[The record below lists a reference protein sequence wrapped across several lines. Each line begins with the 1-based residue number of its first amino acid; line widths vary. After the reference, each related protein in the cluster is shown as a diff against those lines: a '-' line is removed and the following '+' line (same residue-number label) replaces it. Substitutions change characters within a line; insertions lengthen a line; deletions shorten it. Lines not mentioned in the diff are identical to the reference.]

1 MKNNQKVK
9 EKVTELSQVMESTVE
24 YTYDD
29 YYDWLFPERVE
40 LIFGKVLP
48 MTAPNRLHQTM
59 ARNLIGIFHLFF
71 KGKPCEFY
79 PAPFDVRLPVGLRK
93 GKYTTVV
100 QPDLSVFC
108 DPEKLDQRGAQGAP
122 DLVVEILSPGNSHRD
137 MKDKYEVYEMAG
149 VREYWI
155 FHPLDSFVLPYSLNE
170 EGKFVGLPAVHSPDL
185 LRSQIFPELSFSL
198 GEVFPIVEDKE

>member
-1 MKNNQKVK
+1 MYK
-9 EKVTELSQVMESTVE
+9 EKITELSQVCDSTVE

-29 YYDWLFPERVE
+29 YYDWLFTERVE

-48 MTAPNRLHQTM
+48 MAAPNRLHQTVI
-59 ARNLIGIFHLFF
+59 RSLNTIFGIFFQS
-71 KGKPCEFY
+71 KSCEYY
-79 PAPFDVRLPVGLRK
+79 PAPFDVRLPVGIKK

-122 DLVVEILSPGNSHRD
+122 DLVVEILSPGNSRRD
-137 MKDKYEVYEMAG
+137 MKDKFEVYELAG

-155 FHPLDSFVLPYSLNE
+155 FHPIDSFVLPYLLNE
-170 EGKFVGLPAVHSPDL
+170 EGKFVGLPAVHSPDTL
-185 LRSQIFPELSFSL
+185 NSRIFPELSFSL
-198 GEVFPIVEDKE
+198 AGIFPEQEKE

>member
-1 MKNNQKVK
+1 MKNVQEVKVK
-9 EKVTELSQVMESTVE
+9 VTKLSQVCDSTVE

-48 MTAPNRLHQTM
+48 MAAPNRLHQTVI
-59 ARNLIGIFHLFF
+59 RNLTAVFHPYF

-79 PAPFDVRLPVGLRK
+79 PAPFDVRLPVGIKK

-122 DLVVEILSPGNSHRD
+122 DLVVEILSPGNSRRD
-137 MKDKYEVYEMAG
+137 MKDKFEVYEMAG

-155 FHPLDSFVLPYSLNE
+155 FHPIDSFVLTYLLNE
-170 EGKFVGLPAVHSPDL
+170 EGKFVGLPAVHSPDTL
-185 LRSQIFPELSFSL
+185 ISHIFPELSFSL
-198 GEVFPIVEDKE
+198 GDIFESHK

>member
-1 MKNNQKVK
+1 MIKKTDRQ
-9 EKVTELSQVMESTVE
+9 KVTELSQVMESTVE

-48 MTAPNRLHQTM
+48 MAAPNRLHQTVI
-59 ARNLIGIFHLFF
+59 RNLNTIFGNFF
-71 KGKPCEFY
+71 QLKSCEFY

-122 DLVVEILSPGNSHRD
+122 DLVVEILSPGNSRRD

-155 FHPLDSFVLPYSLNE
+155 FHPLDSFVLPYLLNE

>member
-1 MKNNQKVK
+1 MKNVKEVK
-9 EKVTELSQVMESTVE
+9 EKVTELSQVCESTVE

-29 YYDWLFPERVE
+29 YYDWLFTERVE

-48 MTAPNRLHQTM
+48 MAAPNRIHQTI
-59 ARNLIGIFHLFF
+59 ARNLTGIFLLFF

-79 PAPFDVRLPVGLRK
+79 PAPFDVRLPVGIKK

-108 DPEKLDQRGAQGAP
+108 DQEKLDQKGAKGAP
-122 DLVVEILSPGNSHRD
+122 DLVVEILSPGNSRRD
-137 MKDKYEVYEMAG
+137 MKDKFEVYEMAG

-155 FHPLDSFVLPYSLNE
+155 FHPIDFFVLPYLLNE
-170 EGKFVGLPAVHSPDL
+170 EGKFVGLPAVHSPDTL
-185 LRSQIFPELSFSL
+185 ISRIFPELSFSL
-198 GEVFPIVEDKE
+198 GGIFESHK